1 MAGASVPQEQL
12 TMATS
17 ENESVVVTKGSAT
30 MEATQTKAA
39 VTVIDPEAGVAV
51 VGEMQ
56 HKTACVVTE
65 DGIFYREVRE
75 IRMAVVE
82 IKSLQEQETA
92 ALAIEGPK
100 SILDDKETCEEK
112 CCEVCAARINGRKGL
127 ASVVELKSLR
137 KAREVG
143 KKHLKEKVF
152 PLFSTYGRE
161 LWTYAQFLI
170 TVGLTLYSV
179 IDLAASDPSR
189 QTIVDFVSLGFSI
202 VSCALTV
209 LDIGVT
215 IYFHRC
221 KLACDFGR
229 YVSNRDKR
237 NSEGNGE
244 TDSETKDVPEDDAEE
259 TDPESA
265 QEQTCCNEGG
275 HCDQCC
281 KLCCKNKYADL
292 VRMLLIEVFVYPIT
306 ICSMFKLFFNILR
319 DDGKVDARA
328 GFSIVVFGLV
338 VLWKIVT
345 IYGIRTFVLCR
356 TILAIQK
363 FRKDGPVEKTARSFH
378 IRFFVHVMGQ
388 MFSQVVMI
396 VCVGAKMY
404 YENRNFSTDNTVHIS
419 GFLWYM
425 IIGAFVIPLAGVLT
439 FAIANFYSVQEYPIG
454 FFLDLL
460 HTVVKK
466 RGFGDAM
473 SPSMK
478 KNEKGKKSVKLG
490 MSKEMEEEAKRIAE
504 KIESEFTKI
513 HNTNTLNKY
522 GYVFQSPLLIAL
534 SIAYAGFL
542 LAFAIC
548 CILVPS
554 SDVTG
559 GVELVVLYSSS
570 LGWIVFYI
578 LGVILVNLLNIL
590 VLLVAGVWVAI
601 IVGVLLLIILV
612 ILLII
617 FCIVCHTA
625 TSKDT
630 NRRY

>member
-1 MAGASVPQEQL
+1 MADISV
-12 TMATS
+12 TTS

-39 VTVIDPEAGVAV
+39 VAVMDPEAGVAV

-56 HKTACVVTE
+56 QKTACVVTE
-65 DGIFYREVRE
+65 SGIFYREIRE

-82 IKSLQEQETA
+82 IKGLQDQETA

-112 CCEVCAARINGRKGL
+112 CCEVCAARVNGRKGL

-137 KAREVG
+137 KAREFG

-179 IDLAASDPSR
+179 IDLTVSDPNKR
-189 QTIVDFVSLGFSI
+189 TIVDFVSLGFSI

-229 YVSNRDKR
+229 YVVNKRKR
-237 NSEGNGE
+237 NPDGEVETESE
-244 TDSETKDVPEDDAEE
+244 SKDVPVEATEDAEE
-259 TDPESA
+259 TDPESV

-275 HCDQCC
+275 HCDKCC

-292 VRMLLIEVFVYPIT
+292 VRMLLIEIFVYPIT
-306 ICSMFKLFFNILR
+306 ICSMFRLFLNILR
-319 DDGKVDARA
+319 DDGKVDIRA

-338 VLWKIVT
+338 LLWKIVT
-345 IYGIRTFVLCR
+345 IYGLRTFVLVR

-363 FRKDGPVEKTARSFH
+363 IRKDGPVEKTGRSFH

-388 MFSQVVMI
+388 MFSQVLMI

-404 YENRNFSTDNTVHIS
+404 YENSNFSTDNTVRIS

-425 IIGAFVIPLAGVLT
+425 IIGALLIPFAGVLT

-478 KNEKGKKSVKLG
+478 ENEKGKKSVKLG
-490 MSKEMEEEAKRIAE
+490 MSKETEEEAKRIAE

-513 HNTNTLNKY
+513 HNASTLNKY
-522 GYVFQSPLLIAL
+522 GYVFQSPLLIML

-548 CILVPS
+548 CILAPS
-554 SDVTG
+554 SDPLTG
-559 GVELVVLYSSS
+559 TVELVVLYPA
-570 LGWIVFYI
+570 LGWTVFYI

-590 VLLVAGVWVAI
+590 VLLVAGLWFAI

-612 ILLII
+612 ILLIVL
-617 FCIVCHTA
+617 CVCLSSN
-625 TSKDT
+625 SKNT
-630 NRRY
+630 RRY